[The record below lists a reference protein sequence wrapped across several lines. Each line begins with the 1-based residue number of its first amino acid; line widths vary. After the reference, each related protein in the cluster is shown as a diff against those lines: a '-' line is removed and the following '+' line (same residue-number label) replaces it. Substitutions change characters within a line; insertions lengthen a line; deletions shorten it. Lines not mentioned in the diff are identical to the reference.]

1 MNRTTSKTAQ
11 LTYRGCATYRGT
23 VAGWQPVG
31 SPRNY
36 ADTQRLLSLLNRVRP
51 DFINRIQI
59 LPL

>member
-1 MNRTTSKTAQ
+1 MHTTPQTAQ

-23 VAGWQPVG
+23 QTGWQPVG
-31 SPRNY
+31 HPRNY
-36 ADTQRLLSLLNRVRP
+36 VETQRLLSLLNRVRP

>member
-1 MNRTTSKTAQ
+1 MPRTTPQAAQ

-23 VAGWQPVG
+23 QAGWQPVG
-31 SPRNY
+31 QPRNY
-36 ADTQRLLSLLNRVRP
+36 VNTQRLLSLLNKVRP